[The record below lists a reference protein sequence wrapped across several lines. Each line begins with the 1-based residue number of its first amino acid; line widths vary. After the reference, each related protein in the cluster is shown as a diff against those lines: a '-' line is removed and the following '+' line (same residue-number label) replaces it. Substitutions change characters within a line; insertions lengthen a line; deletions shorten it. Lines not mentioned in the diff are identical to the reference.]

1 MTPSER
7 NIVVEQVEI
16 KVTGM
21 MIRAGE
27 ILMEYVN
34 GLDDDKLKAFV
45 AQFNETSR
53 TALLSE
59 LVKNIQRKEFN
70 DATKK

>member
-16 KVTGM
+16 KVTSM